1 MQERWRLLSPGVC
14 RTEGSR
20 SWLWSNCVGT
30 LGADFRMTEVC
41 ILHVQEG
48 NHSPPGRLQE
58 NMFLSP
64 KLSLQV
70 LFVPCHD
77 SFLPN
82 FLLCSDSTEKATLIP
97 KWGPFEAVIG
107 LVSKA
112 TASIFHSP
120 TGPSDESHRLQTE
133 DEPPAEHRH
142 EVPDPFSGEKR
153 SLSSVP
159 RGASLL
165 SEGPILDPV

>member
-1 MQERWRLLSPGVC
+1 MQGRWRLLSPGVC

-20 SWLWSNCVGT
+20 GWLWSNCVGT
-30 LGADFRMTEVC
+30 LGADFRMTGVC
-41 ILHVQEG
+41 ILHVQGGTG

-58 NMFLSP
+58 NIFLSP
-64 KLSLQV
+64 NLSLQV
-70 LFVPCHD
+70 LFVPCHG
-77 SFLPN
+77 
-82 FLLCSDSTEKATLIP
+82 STEKATLIP

-133 DEPPAEHRH
+133 DEPLAEHRH